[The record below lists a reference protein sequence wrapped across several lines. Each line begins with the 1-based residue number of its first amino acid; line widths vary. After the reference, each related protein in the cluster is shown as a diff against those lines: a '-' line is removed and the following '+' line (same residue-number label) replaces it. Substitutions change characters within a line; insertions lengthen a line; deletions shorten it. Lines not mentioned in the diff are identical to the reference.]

1 MLIKGRR
8 VTWACAPVVGRPARS
23 GPGISASVAR
33 GGRSWRAGSTVSGS
47 GRLRRLRRQAPTGG
61 SGGERCAGEAGEA
74 VRPLRPGG
82 AEERASGPARMGR
95 AELGQAGGG
104 GPSAE
109 VEPWDRAGPAGRGK
123 GKGGGP
129 GRGWVGLRVWAGV
142 LGLGSFSISIYS
154 LFSIL
159 IQTKVEFKYQFEF
172 KPHSIN

>member
-1 MLIKGRR
+1 MEVRRDRGRGSR
-8 VTWACAPVVGRPARS
+8 LRLREEDKAGGRGPRSAAAGACGGCGDRRLQV
-23 GPGISASVAR
+23 GPGASVAR
-33 GGRSWRAGSTVSGS
+33 ARQVRLCGRCGLVERRRGRAG
-47 GRLRRLRRQAPTGG
+47 LRG
-61 SGGERCAGEAGEA
+61 
-74 VRPLRPGG
+74 
-82 AEERASGPARMGR
+82 MGR

-109 VEPWDRAGPAGRGK
+109 EQPWDRAGPAGRGR

-129 GRGWVGLRVWAGV
+129 RRGWVGLRVWAGV

>member
-1 MLIKGRR
+1 MCARGWEAGAIGAGDLVFGCVRRTKLTGGVHGSAAAGARGGCGGRR
-8 VTWACAPVVGRPARS
+8 RQV
-23 GPGISASVAR
+23 GPGASVAR
-33 GGRSWRAGSTVSGS
+33 ARQVRLCGRCGLVERRRGRAG
-47 GRLRRLRRQAPTGG
+47 LRG
-61 SGGERCAGEAGEA
+61 
-74 VRPLRPGG
+74 
-82 AEERASGPARMGR
+82 MGR

-104 GPSAE
+104 GPSTE
-109 VEPWDRAGPAGRGK
+109 VEMWDRAGPAGRGR

-129 GRGWVGLRVWAGV
+129 GRGWVVLRV